1 MKLEREYD
9 GGFTDSVEAVGL
21 SEDET
26 AVATLM
32 IKTALYNRDEAPAP
46 YSVEDAI
53 ADAYAAILLKEA
65 VKTGKCIRSDMKRIK
80 E

>member
-1 MKLEREYD
+1 
-9 GGFTDSVEAVGL
+9 
-21 SEDET
+21 
-26 AVATLM
+26 M

-65 VKTGKCIRSDMKRIK
+65 VKTGKCLRSDMKWIK

>member
-1 MKLEREYD
+1 MNHNGD
-9 GGFTDSVEAVGL
+9 C
-21 SEDET
+21 